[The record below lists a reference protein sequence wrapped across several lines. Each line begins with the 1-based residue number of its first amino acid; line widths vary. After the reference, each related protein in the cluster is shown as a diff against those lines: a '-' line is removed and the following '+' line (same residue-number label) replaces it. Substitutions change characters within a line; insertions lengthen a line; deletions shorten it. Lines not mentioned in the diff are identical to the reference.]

1 MEIPAIFKF
10 IAKPQIFLQF
20 FNFVNELL
28 HKLLQFQLPVELK
41 FLSAFYIFYI
51 KWEFMVTS

>member
-1 MEIPAIFKF
+1 MEIPDIKF
-10 IAKPQIFLQF
+10 IAKPQFLLQF
-20 FNFVNELL
+20 FNSVNELL

-41 FLSAFYIFYI
+41 FLSAFYIFKM